1 VLIYGH
7 TTSHIPPTC
16 EIGLCSLTL
25 PAPEAGGIVE
35 FLLLYLLFQS
45 AVLQNLHIS
54 FFFIHH
60 VEGKVL
66 EFEIIS
72 SSFDSSP

>member
-1 VLIYGH
+1 MLIYGH
-7 TTSHIPPTC
+7 TTSRIPPTC

-25 PAPEAGGIVE
+25 PAPEALGIME

-54 FFFIHH
+54 FVLIHH
-60 VEGKVL
+60 VEVKVL
-66 EFEIIS
+66 EYEIIS
-72 SSFDSSP
+72 SF